1 MKELSWQQ
9 FKESV
14 SNKKVAMLPIGSIE
28 QHGLHAAL
36 GTDLFIAEGL
46 AQTAEGHEN
55 VIMLPSLPVGVAEY
69 HRHFAGSL
77 WVRPETLKQYVG
89 EVIKSLAYHGVRKVI
104 IVNGHGGNREPL
116 KEMARYVMME
126 ERIHIVVW
134 TWFESI
140 EPEIIR
146 MYGRRPPLHA
156 DEAETAMLMALKP
169 DAVMPE
175 FYEAS
180 AQGAGE
186 WGKFYRGTMIS
197 QVVRDFTPTGATGDP
212 TKTDLKLGE
221 RMLELSKQNLQE
233 LIDYMSELQA

>member
-1 MKELSWQQ
+1 MKDVTWQQ

-14 SNKKVAMLPIGSIE
+14 SDKKVAVLPIGSIE
-28 QHGLHAAL
+28 QHGLHAPL

-46 AQTAEGHEN
+46 AKTAEGHEN
-55 VIMLPSLPVGVAEY
+55 VMMLPSLPVGVAEY

-126 ERIHIVVW
+126 ERVRIVVW

-169 DAVMPE
+169 DSVKPE
-175 FYEAS
+175 LYEAS

-186 WGKFYRGTMIS
+186 WGQIYRGTMIS

-221 RMLELSKQNLQE
+221 RMLELSKQNLRE
-233 LIDYMSELQA
+233 LIDYMSDLQP